1 MTTIE
6 TRSTTKRK
14 AEDELF
20 QSKLKELKTESTHKY
35 NATCLTYNGFVS
47 IWNQRHNYYCLKNA
61 ERNRSIYTVKKLK
74 SILKELGE
82 KVSGKKLDLIVRIET
97 KFEKDTRF
105 AKVDA
110 NKSINTFKNELL
122 KYQEFIDDNRLKMT
136 DNTLIKHCEE
146 LTKFYRD
153 VTQYQYSMNKC
164 LLLEELVAQQV
175 SDSSD
180 NSSTD
185 SDNVM
190 PPLESYNAEHEV
202 RTGSAASVNMTWR
215 HPSLTYDAVE
225 PESTSPPPV
234 LEELSLEQ
242 LRSLVRVPPP
252 PARWVEA
259 VTRSRVRGAPAPP
272 HWESELQR
280 RRHDVWNEI
289 MREESE
295 DERRLR
301 QQLATELI
309 NEYLGEEIALTETP
323 GSVNMLNALPIRQV
337 PSLLQQLAR
346 AASDALV
353 FDAQDQSDIPSNLY
367 GPQFNP
373 SIVARLN
380 DAHSS
385 VVNTRNLLQTNLQR
399 IQDFAVENNII
410 NPNERIRRQDLEN
423 ENGVMPSHLRLRRW
437 LDDELANAP
446 PELRDLEFL
455 MDQYYENLDTL
466 NEFLNE
472 RDIIVLNAT

>member
-6 TRSTTKRK
+6 TRSITKRK

-35 NATCLTYNGFVS
+35 NETCLTYNGFVS

-74 SILKELGE
+74 NILRELGE
-82 KVSGKKLDLIVRIET
+82 KVSGKKLDLIVRIEN
-97 KFEKDTRF
+97 KFEKDTKF

-136 DNTLIKHCEE
+136 DDTLIKHCEE

-190 PPLESYNAEHEV
+190 PPLESYNAEREV
-202 RTGSAASVNMTWR
+202 RAGNGATSVNMTWR
-215 HPSLTYDAVE
+215 HPSITYDAVE
-225 PESTSPPPV
+225 RESTLPS
-234 LEELSLEQ
+234 
-242 LRSLVRVPPP
+242 P

-272 HWESELQR
+272 HLESELQR
-280 RRHDVWNEI
+280 RRHDVWNDI

-301 QQLATELI
+301 QQLATDLI
-309 NEYLGEEIALTETP
+309 NEYLGEEFALTETP

-346 AASDALV
+346 AASDALNPS
-353 FDAQDQSDIPSNLY
+353 QDQPDRPSNLY
-367 GPQFNP
+367 GPQFTP

-472 RDIIVLNAT
+472 RDTIVLNAT

>member
-6 TRSTTKRK
+6 TRSITKRK

-35 NATCLTYNGFVS
+35 NETCLTYNGFVS

-74 SILKELGE
+74 SILRELGE
-82 KVSGKKLDLIVRIET
+82 KVSGKKLDLIVRIEN
-97 KFEKDTRF
+97 KFEKDTKF

-136 DNTLIKHCEE
+136 DDTLIKHCEE

-180 NSSTD
+180 NNSTD

-190 PPLESYNAEHEV
+190 PPLESYNAEHRGRGNGATFGPV
-202 RTGSAASVNMTWR
+202 WSAM
-215 HPSLTYDAVE
+215 DAW
-225 PESTSPPPV
+225 PRRMGMG
-234 LEELSLEQ
+234 ELSD
-242 LRSLVRVPPP
+242 
-252 PARWVEA
+252 ADVEA
-259 VTRSRVRGAPAPP
+259 IWTRIRRRGQFAVQHEGGEDAR
-272 HWESELQR
+272 ELQR
-280 RRHDVWNEI
+280 RRHDAWNEI

-301 QQLATELI
+301 QQLATDLI
-309 NEYLGEEIALTETP
+309 NEYLGEEFALTETP
-323 GSVNMLNALPIRQV
+323 GSVNRLNALPIRQV

-346 AASDALV
+346 AASDALNPS
-353 FDAQDQSDIPSNLY
+353 QDQPDRPSNLY
-367 GPQFNP
+367 GPQFTP

-472 RDIIVLNAT
+472 RDTIVLNAT

>member
-6 TRSTTKRK
+6 TRSITKRK

-35 NATCLTYNGFVS
+35 NETCLTYNGFVS

-74 SILKELGE
+74 NILRELGE
-82 KVSGKKLDLIVRIET
+82 KVSGKKLDLIVRIEN
-97 KFEKDTRF
+97 KFEKDTKF

-136 DNTLIKHCEE
+136 DETLIKHCEE

-190 PPLESYNAEHEV
+190 PPLESYNAEREV
-202 RTGSAASVNMTWR
+202 RAGNGATSVTTWFRGGAAHT
-215 HPSLTYDAVE
+215 
-225 PESTSPPPV
+225 
-234 LEELSLEQ
+234 
-242 LRSLVRVPPP
+242 PPP
-252 PARWVEA
+252 PRWVEA
-259 VTRSRVRGAPAPP
+259 IDQEIEGEVRSRR
-272 HWESELQR
+272 ERELQR
-280 RRHDVWNEI
+280 RRHDAWNEI
-289 MREESE
+289 IREESE
-295 DERRLR
+295 DDRRLR
-301 QQLATELI
+301 QQLATDLI

-346 AASDALV
+346 AASDALNPS
-353 FDAQDQSDIPSNLY
+353 QDQPDIPSNLY
-367 GPQFNP
+367 GPQFTP

-472 RDIIVLNAT
+472 RDTIVLNAT

>member
-6 TRSTTKRK
+6 TRSITKRK

-35 NATCLTYNGFVS
+35 NETCLTYNGFVS

-74 SILKELGE
+74 NILRELGE
-82 KVSGKKLDLIVRIET
+82 KVSGKKLDLIVRIEN
-97 KFEKDTRF
+97 KFEKDTKF

-136 DNTLIKHCEE
+136 DDTLIKHCEE

-190 PPLESYNAEHEV
+190 PPLESYNAEREV
-202 RTGSAASVNMTWR
+202 RAGNGATSVTTWFR
-215 HPSLTYDAVE
+215 DGLG
-225 PESTSPPPV
+225 
-234 LEELSLEQ
+234 
-242 LRSLVRVPPP
+242 PP

-272 HWESELQR
+272 HLESELQR
-280 RRHDVWNEI
+280 RRHDVWNDI

-301 QQLATELI
+301 QQLATDLI
-309 NEYLGEEIALTETP
+309 NEYLGEEFALIETP

-346 AASDALV
+346 AASDALNPS
-353 FDAQDQSDIPSNLY
+353 QDQPDIPSNLY
-367 GPQFNP
+367 GPQFTP
-373 SIVARLN
+373 SIVARLRY
-380 DAHSS
+380 AHSS

-446 PELRDLEFL
+446 PELRVLEFL

-472 RDIIVLNAT
+472 RDTIVLNAT

>member
-6 TRSTTKRK
+6 TRSITKRK

-35 NATCLTYNGFVS
+35 NETCLTYNGFVS

-74 SILKELGE
+74 NILRELGE
-82 KVSGKKLDLIVRIET
+82 KVSGKKLDLIVRIEN
-97 KFEKDTRF
+97 KFEKDTKF

-136 DNTLIKHCEE
+136 DETLIKHCEE

-190 PPLESYNAEHEV
+190 PPLESYNAEREV
-202 RTGSAASVNMTWR
+202 RAGNGATSVTTWFRGGAAHT
-215 HPSLTYDAVE
+215 
-225 PESTSPPPV
+225 
-234 LEELSLEQ
+234 
-242 LRSLVRVPPP
+242 PPP
-252 PARWVEA
+252 PRWVEA
-259 VTRSRVRGAPAPP
+259 IDQEIEGEVRSRR
-272 HWESELQR
+272 ERELQR
-280 RRHDVWNEI
+280 RRHDAWNEI
-289 MREESE
+289 IREESE
-295 DERRLR
+295 DDRRLR
-301 QQLATELI
+301 QQLATDLI

-346 AASDALV
+346 AASDALI
-353 FDAQDQSDIPSNLY
+353 FSQDQPDIPSNLY
-367 GPQFNP
+367 GPQFTP

-472 RDIIVLNAT
+472 RDTIVLNAT

>member
-6 TRSTTKRK
+6 TRSITKRK

-35 NATCLTYNGFVS
+35 NETCLTYNGFVS

-74 SILKELGE
+74 NILRELGE
-82 KVSGKKLDLIVRIET
+82 KVSGKKLDLIVRIEN
-97 KFEKDTRF
+97 KFEKDTKF

-136 DNTLIKHCEE
+136 DETLIKHCEE

-190 PPLESYNAEHEV
+190 PPLESYNAEREV
-202 RTGSAASVNMTWR
+202 RAGNGATSVTTWFRGGAAHT
-215 HPSLTYDAVE
+215 
-225 PESTSPPPV
+225 
-234 LEELSLEQ
+234 
-242 LRSLVRVPPP
+242 PPP
-252 PARWVEA
+252 PRWVEA
-259 VTRSRVRGAPAPP
+259 IDQEIEGEVRSRR
-272 HWESELQR
+272 ERELQR
-280 RRHDVWNEI
+280 RRHDAWNEI
-289 MREESE
+289 IREESE
-295 DERRLR
+295 DDRRLR
-301 QQLATELI
+301 QQLATDLI

-346 AASDALV
+346 AASDALI
-353 FDAQDQSDIPSNLY
+353 FDAQDQPDIPSNLY
-367 GPQFNP
+367 GPQFTP

>member
-1 MTTIE
+1 MTNIE

-74 SILKELGE
+74 SILRELGE
-82 KVSGKKLDLIVRIET
+82 KVSGKKLDLIVRIEN
-97 KFEKDTRF
+97 KFEKDTKF

-136 DNTLIKHCEE
+136 DDTLIKHCEE

-190 PPLESYNAEHEV
+190 PPLESYNAEREV
-202 RTGSAASVNMTWR
+202 RAGNGATSMTWR
-215 HPSLTYDAVE
+215 HPAE
-225 PESTSPPPV
+225 TS
-234 LEELSLEQ
+234 
-242 LRSLVRVPPP
+242 P

-272 HWESELQR
+272 HLESELQR
-280 RRHDVWNEI
+280 RRHDVWNDI

-301 QQLATELI
+301 QQLATDLI
-309 NEYLGEEIALTETP
+309 NEYLGEEFALTQTP

-353 FDAQDQSDIPSNLY
+353 FDAQDQPDIPSNLY
-367 GPQFNP
+367 GPQFTP

>member
-6 TRSTTKRK
+6 TRSITKRK

-35 NATCLTYNGFVS
+35 NETCLTYNGFVS

-74 SILKELGE
+74 NILRELGE
-82 KVSGKKLDLIVRIET
+82 KVSGKKLDLIVRIEN
-97 KFEKDTRF
+97 KFEKDTKF

-136 DNTLIKHCEE
+136 DDTLIKHCEE

-190 PPLESYNAEHEV
+190 PPLESYNAEREV
-202 RTGSAASVNMTWR
+202 RAGNGATSVTTWFR
-215 HPSLTYDAVE
+215 DGLG
-225 PESTSPPPV
+225 
-234 LEELSLEQ
+234 
-242 LRSLVRVPPP
+242 PP

-272 HWESELQR
+272 HLESELQR
-280 RRHDVWNEI
+280 RRHDVWNDI

-301 QQLATELI
+301 QQLATDLI
-309 NEYLGEEIALTETP
+309 NEYLGEEFALTETP

-346 AASDALV
+346 AASDALNPS
-353 FDAQDQSDIPSNLY
+353 QDQPDIPSNLY
-367 GPQFNP
+367 GPQFTP

-446 PELRDLEFL
+446 PELRVLEFL

-472 RDIIVLNAT
+472 RDTIVLNAT

>member
-74 SILKELGE
+74 SILRELGE
-82 KVSGKKLDLIVRIET
+82 KVSGKKLDLIVRIEN
-97 KFEKDTRF
+97 KFEKDTKF
-105 AKVDA
+105 AKVDT

-190 PPLESYNAEHEV
+190 PPLESYNAEREV
-202 RTGSAASVNMTWR
+202 RAGSATSVTTWFR
-215 HPSLTYDAVE
+215 GGGGPA
-225 PESTSPPPV
+225 
-234 LEELSLEQ
+234 
-242 LRSLVRVPPP
+242 

-259 VTRSRVRGAPAPP
+259 VVADARVRGAAAV
-272 HWESELQR
+272 R

-301 QQLATELI
+301 QQLATDLI
-309 NEYLGEEIALTETP
+309 NEYLGTEIALTETP

-346 AASDALV
+346 AASDALNPS
-353 FDAQDQSDIPSNLY
+353 QDQPDIPSNLY
-367 GPQFNP
+367 GPQFTP

-472 RDIIVLNAT
+472 RDTIVLNAT

>member
-1 MTTIE
+1 
-6 TRSTTKRK
+6 
-14 AEDELF
+14 
-20 QSKLKELKTESTHKY
+20 
-35 NATCLTYNGFVS
+35 
-47 IWNQRHNYYCLKNA
+47 LKNA

-136 DNTLIKHCEE
+136 DNTLIKYCEE

-190 PPLESYNAEHEV
+190 PPLESYNTEHEV

-215 HPSLTYDAVE
+215 HPSLTYDTVE
-225 PESTSPPPV
+225 PESTS
-234 LEELSLEQ
+234 
-242 LRSLVRVPPP
+242 PP

-272 HWESELQR
+272 LAEHRESELQR

>member
-1 MTTIE
+1 MRTIE

-74 SILKELGE
+74 SILRELGE

-190 PPLESYNAEHEV
+190 PPLESYNAEREV
-202 RTGSAASVNMTWR
+202 RAGNGATSVTTWFRGGAAHT
-215 HPSLTYDAVE
+215 
-225 PESTSPPPV
+225 
-234 LEELSLEQ
+234 
-242 LRSLVRVPPP
+242 PP

-259 VTRSRVRGAPAPP
+259 IDQEIEGEGRSRR
-272 HWESELQR
+272 ERELQR
-280 RRHDVWNEI
+280 RRHDAWNEI

-295 DERRLR
+295 DDRRLR
-301 QQLATELI
+301 QQLATDLI
-309 NEYLGEEIALTETP
+309 NEYLGTEIALTETP

-346 AASDALV
+346 AASDALNPS
-353 FDAQDQSDIPSNLY
+353 QDQPDRPSNLY
-367 GPQFNP
+367 GPQFTP

-472 RDIIVLNAT
+472 RDTIVLNAT

>member
-74 SILKELGE
+74 SILRELGE
-82 KVSGKKLDLIVRIET
+82 KVSGKKLDLIVRIEN
-97 KFEKDTRF
+97 KFEKDTKF

-136 DNTLIKHCEE
+136 DDTLIKHCEE

-190 PPLESYNAEHEV
+190 PPLESYNAEREV
-202 RTGSAASVNMTWR
+202 RAGNGATRAEAHVAGAW
-215 HPSLTYDAVE
+215 D
-225 PESTSPPPV
+225 
-234 LEELSLEQ
+234 ELYE
-242 LRSLVRVPPP
+242 RRR
-252 PARWVEA
+252 AEA
-259 VTRSRVRGAPAPP
+259 LAWIEIGWGEARSRVRGAPAPP

-301 QQLATELI
+301 QQLATDLI
-309 NEYLGEEIALTETP
+309 HEYLGTEIALTETP

-346 AASDALV
+346 AASDALNPS
-353 FDAQDQSDIPSNLY
+353 QDQPDRPSNLY
-367 GPQFNP
+367 GPQFTP

-472 RDIIVLNAT
+472 RDTIVLNAT

>member
-1 MTTIE
+1 MRTIE

-74 SILKELGE
+74 SILRELGE

-180 NSSTD
+180 NNSTD

-190 PPLESYNAEHEV
+190 PPLESYNAEREV
-202 RTGSAASVNMTWR
+202 RTGNGATSVTTWFRGGAAHT
-215 HPSLTYDAVE
+215 
-225 PESTSPPPV
+225 
-234 LEELSLEQ
+234 
-242 LRSLVRVPPP
+242 PPP
-252 PARWVEA
+252 PRWVEA
-259 VTRSRVRGAPAPP
+259 IDQEIEGEVRSRR
-272 HWESELQR
+272 ERELQR
-280 RRHDVWNEI
+280 RRHDAWNEI

-295 DERRLR
+295 DDRRLR
-301 QQLATELI
+301 QQLATDLI
-309 NEYLGEEIALTETP
+309 NEYLGTEIALTETP

-346 AASDALV
+346 AASDALNPS
-353 FDAQDQSDIPSNLY
+353 QDQPDRPSNLY
-367 GPQFNP
+367 GPQFTP

-472 RDIIVLNAT
+472 RDTIVLNAT